1 MDTIGNFI
9 LISLAYTGEIMTKE
23 EREFKKVQGEAIE
36 LIKNKKGNKIMKAPK
51 EVKTYTLKQI
61 IKSTV
66 IILALLSAGATV
78 GIMTEKAIA
87 NTINQQVKEQT
98 AKQLEQTAEQV
109 KSFTTAVEVK
119 K

>member
-1 MDTIGNFI
+1 MK
-9 LISLAYTGEIMTKE
+9 GEQMKDK
-23 EREFKKVQGEAIE
+23 EFKKVQGEAIE
-36 LIKNKKGNKIMKAPK
+36 LIKNKKGNKTMKAPK

-78 GIMTEKAIA
+78 GIMTEKAIE

-109 KSFTTAVEVK
+109 KSFTAAVEVK

>member
-1 MDTIGNFI
+1 MKGVD
-9 LISLAYTGEIMTKE
+9 MKDK
-23 EREFKKVQGEAIE
+23 EFKKLQDEAIE
-36 LIKNKKGNKIMKAPK
+36 LVKNKKGNKNMKAPK

-66 IILALLSAGATV
+66 IILALLSAGAFG